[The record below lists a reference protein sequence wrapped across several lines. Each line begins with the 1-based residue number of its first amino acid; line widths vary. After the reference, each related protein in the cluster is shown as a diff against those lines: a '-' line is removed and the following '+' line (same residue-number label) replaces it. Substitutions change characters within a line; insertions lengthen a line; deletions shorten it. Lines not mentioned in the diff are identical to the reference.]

1 MKTRIIAAGHK
12 MINERI
18 IITSFYDEIEWST
31 LEEKDKEMIAHVDLL
46 EKLIEDNKLEFHSES
61 LIFIDYEG

>member
-18 IITSFYDEIEWST
+18 IITSFYDEIECNI
-31 LEEKDKEMIAHVDLL
+31 LKNNEVKV
-46 EKLIEDNKLEFHSES
+46 
-61 LIFIDYEG
+61 

>member
-12 MINERI
+12 IISERI
-18 IITSFYDEIEWST
+18 RITSFYDEIEWST

-61 LIFIDYEG
+61 LTFIDYEG